1 VEHEFCTQSR
11 LKNLTI
17 GKYFILDA
25 NTPGMLLIFD
35 LDGTLM
41 DTWEEIEYAFTR
53 VFRRK
58 GIPLDIQDLKM
69 SVGLP
74 LNEVIATLVGHEDP
88 ELVRAIRDEFLS
100 INPRRARLFPGLED
114 VLKMPVKKAIFTSKG
129 KLGTERDLDILGLH
143 GVFDAI
149 VTTDDVERVKPD
161 PEGIFKIL
169 ELTREEPRHTFMVGD
184 TEMDILAAKNAGVRS
199 IAVAWGNR
207 SEDFLKK
214 YEPDFIARTP
224 EELRDFIQAHL

>member
-1 VEHEFCTQSR
+1 
-11 LKNLTI
+11 
-17 GKYFILDA
+17 
-25 NTPGMLLIFD
+25 MLLIFD

-53 VFRRK
+53 VFKRR
-58 GIPLDIQDLKM
+58 GIPLNLDELRM

-74 LNEVIATLVGHEDP
+74 LNEVIASLVGHDDE
-88 ELVRAIRDEFLS
+88 ELVRAIREEFLS
-100 INPRRARLFPGLED
+100 INPRRARLFPGLEN

-129 KLGTERDLDILGLH
+129 RLGTDRDLDILGLH

-149 VTTDDVERVKPD
+149 VTADDVKRVKPD

-169 ELTREEPRHTFMVGD
+169 EMVREEPKRTFMVGD

-199 IAVAWGNR
+199 IAVTWGFR
-207 SEDFLKK
+207 QREFLEKYKPDFLVS
-214 YEPDFIARTP
+214 TP
-224 EELRDFIQAHL
+224 EEILEIIKR